1 CSIGPEETCEG
12 GPGRPGDPSRPRRRL
27 REGDVDLFHRRGA
40 RTAPVPRVRHP
51 RPRAAFL
58 LRGGRLP
65 PPPRPPSES
74 RGAGKRAGGT
84 RRRTTPCAVR
94 PETPSVD
101 ARARPADGRPPDRRV
116 VHERL
121 RSGAG

>member
-1 CSIGPEETCEG
+1 MMLED
-12 GPGRPGDPSRPRRRL
+12 GPGRSGDPYRPRRRL
-27 REGDVDLFHRRGA
+27 HAGYVDLFHRRGA

-74 RGAGKRAGGT
+74 RAAGTRAGGT

-94 PETPSVD
+94 PDTPSAD
-101 ARARPADGRPPDRRV
+101 APARPADARTPAR
-116 VHERL
+116 
-121 RSGAG
+121 